1 MIFQHLCIFSLTKV
15 YYVDIS
21 LENSWGWS
29 AHFYIVNF
37 RTASRIDILELLIE
51 ASGADLLTK
60 QDNYGYNILHLAAY
74 FCSYDLAEYLIDDIG
89 MDKKV
94 KTYKDETAQDVLK
107 DSPYKCKTHK
117 EEWRAFRTLLNP
129 KSRGQI
135 IINVNPYTHALWIMY

>member
-21 LENSWGWS
+21 LENSWGWP

-60 QDNYGYNILHLAAY
+60 QDNYGYNILHLSALM
-74 FCSYDLAEYLIDDIG
+74 CSYDLAKYLIDDNG
-89 MDKKV
+89 MDKTV
-94 KTYKDETAQDVLK
+94 KTYNDETALDLLQQN
-107 DSPYKCKTHK
+107 CKNYVDNWKT
-117 EEWRAFRTLLNP
+117 FRKLLHP
-129 KSRGQI
+129 GFRG
-135 IINVNPYTHALWIMY
+135 